1 MRVPRV
7 YLDQALQSGTELA
20 LDKPAAHYLVS
31 VLRLRTDDTLTV
43 FNGSG
48 GEYTATLQSATNK
61 KATISVGSHS
71 PGVQASPVKIVLAIG
86 LSRGERMDWVIQK
99 AVELGVNE
107 IIPLFTERCE
117 VKLKGER
124 ALKKLGHWQQIAI
137 SACEQSQ
144 RNDVPTIKPAQQL
157 GEYLAAIATPSTP
170 LDTDLRLIL
179 DPRAEQSLSS
189 LLLDKGVTTKT
200 VALLSGPEGGF
211 SDGEIQL
218 AQEKGVISVGLGPRV
233 LRTETAP
240 LAALSIVQALLG
252 DMA

>member
-7 YLDQALQSGTELA
+7 YLDQPLDSGAELT
-20 LDKPAAHYLVS
+20 LDKAAAHYLVS
-31 VLRLRTDDTLTV
+31 VLRLRAGDALIA

-48 GEYTATLQSATNK
+48 GEYTALLQAATHK
-61 KATISVGSHS
+61 AATIRVGNHRL
-71 PGVQASPVKIVLAIG
+71 GVKPSPVQLILAIG

-124 ALKKLGHWQQIAI
+124 ALKKQGHWQQIAI

-144 RNDVPTIKPAQQL
+144 RNDVPVIKTAQPF
-157 GEYLAAIATPSTP
+157 GEFLTTTATPSTSS
-170 LDTDLRLIL
+170 DTELRVIL
-179 DPRAEQSLSS
+179 DPRAEHSLGSILLKQSTSTEAVVLF
-189 LLLDKGVTTKT
+189 
-200 VALLSGPEGGF
+200 SGPEGGF
-211 SDGEIQL
+211 SDGEIEI
-218 AQEKGVISVGLGPRV
+218 AQQKGILSVGLGPRV

-240 LAALSIVQALLG
+240 LAALSIVQALIG
-252 DMA
+252 DMI

>member
-1 MRVPRV
+1 VRVPRV
-7 YLDQALQSGTELA
+7 YLDQTLHSGAELA
-20 LDKPAAHYLVS
+20 LDKAAAHYLVS
-31 VLRLRTDDTLTV
+31 VLRLRANDSLIV

-61 KATISVGSHS
+61 QATIAVGSHS
-71 PGVQASPVKIVLAIG
+71 SGVEPSPVKIVLAIG

-99 AVELGVNE
+99 AVELGANE

-144 RNDVPTIKPAQQL
+144 RNDVPVIKPAQAL
-157 GEYLAAIATPSTP
+157 SEFLASSAAPANSDIK
-170 LDTDLRLIL
+170 LIL
-179 DPRAEQSLSS
+179 DPRAEKSLSNT
-189 LLLDKGVTTKT
+189 LLNQASTAKT
-200 VALLSGPEGGF
+200 IVLLSGPEGGL
-211 SDGEIQL
+211 SEGEIAL
-218 AQEKGVISVGLGPRV
+218 AQQQGVVSVGLGPRV

-240 LAALSIVQALLG
+240 LVALSIVQALLG

>member
-1 MRVPRV
+1 VRVPRV
-7 YLDQALQSGTELA
+7 YLDQALHSGAELT
-20 LDKPAAHYLVS
+20 LDKAAAHYLVS
-31 VLRLRTDDTLTV
+31 VLRLRADDALIV

-61 KATISVGSHS
+61 QATISVGSHS
-71 PGVQASPVKIVLAIG
+71 TGVAPSPVQIVLAIG
-86 LSRGERMDWVIQK
+86 LSRGERMDWAIQK
-99 AVELGVNE
+99 AVEIGVNE
-107 IIPLFTERCE
+107 IAPLFTERCE

-144 RNDVPTIKPAQQL
+144 RNNVPTIKPAQ
-157 GEYLAAIATPSTP
+157 P
-170 LDTDLRLIL
+170 LMEFLTTSASPASSGLTLIL
-179 DPRAEQSLSS
+179 DPKAKQSLSS
-189 LLLDKGVTTKT
+189 ILLNNDSSTKT
-200 VALLSGPEGGF
+200 IVLLSGPEGGF
-211 SDGEIQL
+211 SDGEIEH
-218 AQEKGVISVGLGPRV
+218 AQQKGAISVGLGPRV

>member
-7 YLDQALQSGTELA
+7 YLDQALHSGAELA
-20 LDKPAAHYLVS
+20 LDKAAAHYLVS
-31 VLRLRTDDTLTV
+31 VLRLRADDALII
-43 FNGSG
+43 FNGNG

-61 KATISVGSHS
+61 QATIAVGSHS
-71 PGVQASPVKIVLAIG
+71 PGVKPSPLQPTLAIG

-99 AVELGVNE
+99 AVELGVSE
-107 IIPLFTERCE
+107 VIPLFTERCE

-144 RNDVPTIKPAQQL
+144 RNDVPTIKPAQPL
-157 GEYLAAIATPSTP
+157 MEFLAASAPPANS
-170 LDTDLRLIL
+170 DLRLIL

-189 LLLDKGVTTKT
+189 ILLDKDPTTNT
-200 VALLSGPEGGF
+200 IVLLSGPEGGF
-211 SDGEIQL
+211 SDGEIKQ
-218 AQEKGVISVGLGPRV
+218 AQQKGVISVGLGPRV

-252 DMA
+252 DMV

>member
-7 YLDQALQSGTELA
+7 YIDQALHSGAELA
-20 LDKPAAHYLVS
+20 LDKSAAHYLVS
-31 VLRLRTDDTLTV
+31 VLRLRADDALIV

-48 GEYTATLQSATNK
+48 GEYSALLQSATNK
-61 KATISVGSHS
+61 QATITIGEYSA
-71 PGVQASPVKIVLAIG
+71 GVEPSPVRVVLAIG

-107 IIPLFTERCE
+107 IVPLFTERCE

-144 RNDVPTIKPAQQL
+144 RNDVPDIKAAQPL
-157 GEYLAAIATPSTP
+157 SEFLAANDTPADSSIK
-170 LDTDLRLIL
+170 LIL

-189 LLLDKGVTTKT
+189 TLLKQGSSAKT
-200 VALLSGPEGGF
+200 IVLFSGPEGGF
-211 SDGEIQL
+211 SEGEIAL
-218 AQEKGVISVGLGPRV
+218 AQQQGVVSVGLGPRV

-240 LAALSIVQALLG
+240 LCALSIVQALLG

>member
-7 YLDQALQSGTELA
+7 YLDQALQSGAELA
-20 LDKPAAHYLVS
+20 LDKAAAHYLVS
-31 VLRLRTDDTLTV
+31 VLRLRADDALIV

-61 KATISVGSHS
+61 RATISIGKHS
-71 PGVQASPVKIVLAIG
+71 AGVAPSPVRMVLAIG

-99 AVELGVNE
+99 AVELGINE
-107 IIPLFTERCE
+107 ITPLFTERCE

-144 RNDVPTIKPAQQL
+144 RNDVPTIKPAQPL
-157 GEYLAAIATPSTP
+157 SEFLAAIATPSTA
-170 LDTDLRLIL
+170 LDTNLKLIL

-189 LLLDKGVTTKT
+189 TLLDQGSSAKT
-200 VALLSGPEGGF
+200 IVLLSGPEGGF
-211 SDGEIQL
+211 SDGEIQQ
-218 AQEKGVISVGLGPRV
+218 AQQQGVISVGLGPRV

-240 LAALSIVQALLG
+240 LSALSIVQALLG
-252 DMA
+252 DMV

>member
-7 YLDQALQSGTELA
+7 YIDQALQSGAELA
-20 LDKPAAHYLVS
+20 LDKSAAHYLVS
-31 VLRLRTDDTLTV
+31 VLRLHANDALIA
-43 FNGSG
+43 FNGRG
-48 GEYTATLQSATNK
+48 GEYSAVLQSATK
-61 KATISVGSHS
+61 K
-71 PGVQASPVKIVLAIG
+71 QASIAIGAHSAGVEPSPVRVVLAIG

-107 IIPLFTERCE
+107 IIPLFTERSE

-124 ALKKLGHWQQIAI
+124 ALKKRDHWQQIAI

-144 RNDVPTIKPAQQL
+144 RNDVPEIQAAQPL
-157 GEYLAAIATPSTP
+157 SEFLTASAANSA
-170 LDTDLRLIL
+170 LKLIL
-179 DPRAEQSLSS
+179 DPRAKQSLSS
-189 LLLDKGVTTKT
+189 TLLSQASPAKT
-200 VALLSGPEGGF
+200 VVLLSGPEGGF
-211 SDGEIQL
+211 SDGEIEI
-218 AQEKGVISVGLGPRV
+218 AQQNAVISVGLGPRV

>member
-7 YLDQALQSGTELA
+7 YLDQPLHSGAELA
-20 LDKPAAHYLVS
+20 LDKAAAHYLVS
-31 VLRLRTDDTLTV
+31 VLRLRADDALTV
-43 FNGSG
+43 FNGNG

-61 KATISVGSHS
+61 QASITVGSHS
-71 PGVQASPVKIVLAIG
+71 EGVKPSPVKIVLAIG

-107 IIPLFTERCE
+107 VIPLFTERCE

-144 RNDVPTIKPAQQL
+144 RNDVPMIKPAQPL
-157 GEYLAAIATPSTP
+157 SEFLATIATPSTP
-170 LDTDLRLIL
+170 SDTDLRLIL
-179 DPRAEQSLSS
+179 DPRAEQSLGST
-189 LLLDKGVTTKT
+189 LLDKDPSTNTIV
-200 VALLSGPEGGF
+200 LLSGPEGGF
-211 SDGEIQL
+211 SDGEVEQ
-218 AQEKGVISVGLGPRV
+218 AQQKCVISVGLGPRV

-252 DMA
+252 DMV

>member
-7 YLDQALQSGTELA
+7 YIDQPLQSGAELA
-20 LDKPAAHYLVS
+20 LDKAAAHYLVS
-31 VLRLRTDDTLTV
+31 VLRLRTNDALIV

-48 GEYTATLQSATNK
+48 GEYSAVLQSATNK
-61 KATISVGSHS
+61 QAAITIGEHNA
-71 PGVQASPVKIVLAIG
+71 GVKPSPVRVVLAIG

-99 AVELGVNE
+99 AVELGVNA

-124 ALKKLGHWQQIAI
+124 ALKKRGHWQQIAF

-144 RNDVPTIKPAQQL
+144 RNDVPEIKAAQPLSEFLATSAAPAN
-157 GEYLAAIATPSTP
+157 A
-170 LDTDLRLIL
+170 DLKLIL

-189 LLLDKGVTTKT
+189 TLLKQGSAAKT
-200 VALLSGPEGGF
+200 IVLFSGPEGGF
-211 SDGEIQL
+211 SEGEIEL
-218 AQEKGVISVGLGPRV
+218 ARQQGVVSVGLGPRV

>member
-7 YLDQALQSGTELA
+7 YLDQALQSGAELA
-20 LDKPAAHYLVS
+20 LEKASAHYLVS
-31 VLRLRTDDTLTV
+31 VLRLRTDDALIV

-61 KATISVGSHS
+61 QATITVGRHS
-71 PGVQASPVKIVLAIG
+71 PGVEPSPVQIVLAIG

-99 AVELGVNE
+99 AVELGVNA

-124 ALKKLGHWQQIAI
+124 ALKKRGHWQQIAI

-144 RNDVPTIKPAQQL
+144 RNDVPTIKPPQPL
-157 GEYLAAIATPSTP
+157 SEFLAALVTPS
-170 LDTDLRLIL
+170 DTDLRLIL

-189 LLLDKGVTTKT
+189 TLLNPRASAKT
-200 VALLSGPEGGF
+200 IVLLSGPEGGF
-211 SDGEIQL
+211 SDGEVEL
-218 AQEKGVISVGLGPRV
+218 AQQKGVIAIGLGPRV

>member
-7 YLDQALQSGTELA
+7 YLDQALQSGAELA
-20 LDKPAAHYLVS
+20 LDKAAAHYLVS
-31 VLRLRTDDTLTV
+31 VLRLRADDSLIV

-48 GEYTATLQSATNK
+48 GEYAATLQSVTNK
-61 KATISVGSHS
+61 QATITVGSHS
-71 PGVQASPVKIVLAIG
+71 LGVAPSPVQIVLAIG

-124 ALKKLGHWQQIAI
+124 ALKKRGHWQQIAI

-144 RNDVPTIKPAQQL
+144 RNDVPTIKPAQSL
-157 GEYLAAIATPSTP
+157 SEFLTAVATPGN
-170 LDTDLRLIL
+170 TDLKLIL

-189 LLLDKGVTTKT
+189 TLLNQGASANT
-200 VALLSGPEGGF
+200 VVLLSGPEGGF
-211 SDGEIQL
+211 SDGEIEL
-218 AQEKGVISVGLGPRV
+218 AQQEGVISAGLGPRV

-240 LAALSIVQALLG
+240 LAALSMVQALLG

>member
-7 YLDQALQSGTELA
+7 YIDQALQSGAELA
-20 LDKPAAHYLVS
+20 LDKSAAHYLVS
-31 VLRLRTDDTLTV
+31 VLRLRANDTLIV

-48 GEYTATLQSATNK
+48 GEYSAVLQSATNK
-61 KATISVGSHS
+61 QATITIGEHS
-71 PGVQASPVKIVLAIG
+71 AGVKPSPVRVVLAIG

-107 IIPLFTERCE
+107 IVPLFSERCE

-124 ALKKLGHWQQIAI
+124 ALKKRGHWQQIAI

-144 RNDVPTIKPAQQL
+144 RNDVPEIQAAQPL
-157 GEYLAAIATPSTP
+157 SEFLAATAANSA
-170 LDTDLRLIL
+170 LKLIL
-179 DPRAEQSLSS
+179 DPRAAQSLGST
-189 LLLDKGVTTKT
+189 LLKQGTSAETIV
-200 VALLSGPEGGF
+200 LLSGPEGGF
-211 SDGEIQL
+211 SDGEIEL
-218 AQEKGVISVGLGPRV
+218 ARQQGVVSVGLGPRV

>member
-7 YLDQALQSGTELA
+7 YIDQALQSGAELA
-20 LDKPAAHYLVS
+20 LDKSAAHYLVS
-31 VLRLRTDDTLTV
+31 VLRLRANDALIV

-48 GEYTATLQSATNK
+48 GEYSAVLQSATNK
-61 KATISVGSHS
+61 
-71 PGVQASPVKIVLAIG
+71 QASIIIGDHSAGVNPSPVRVVLAIG

-107 IIPLFTERCE
+107 IVPLFSERCE

-124 ALKKLGHWQQIAI
+124 ALKKRGHWQQIAI

-144 RNDVPTIKPAQQL
+144 RNDVPEIKPAQPL
-157 GEYLAAIATPSTP
+157 SEFLAASAAPAHSG
-170 LDTDLRLIL
+170 LKLIL

-189 LLLDKGVTTKT
+189 TLLKQGSSAKT
-200 VALLSGPEGGF
+200 IVLFSGPEGGF
-211 SDGEIQL
+211 SDGEIEL
-218 AQEKGVISVGLGPRV
+218 ARQKGVVSAGLGPRV

>member
-7 YLDQALQSGTELA
+7 YLDQALHSGAELA
-20 LDKPAAHYLVS
+20 LDKAAAHYLVS
-31 VLRLRTDDTLTV
+31 VLRLRTDDALIV
-43 FNGSG
+43 FNGNG

-61 KATISVGSHS
+61 QATIAVGSHS
-71 PGVQASPVKIVLAIG
+71 PGVKPSPLQLTLAIG

-107 IIPLFTERCE
+107 VIPLFTERCE

-144 RNDVPTIKPAQQL
+144 RNDVPTIKPAQPL
-157 GEYLAAIATPSTP
+157 VEFLAACAPSP
-170 LDTDLRLIL
+170 NSDLKLIL
-179 DPRAEQSLSS
+179 DPRAEQSLSRI
-189 LLLDKGVTTKT
+189 LLDKSSSTNTIV
-200 VALLSGPEGGF
+200 LLSGPEGGF
-211 SDGEIQL
+211 SDGEIKQ
-218 AQEKGVISVGLGPRV
+218 AQQKGVISAGLGPRV

>member
-1 MRVPRV
+1 VRVPRV
-7 YLDQALQSGTELA
+7 YLDQALQSGAELA
-20 LDKPAAHYLVS
+20 LDKAAAHYLVS
-31 VLRLRTDDTLTV
+31 VLRLRADDALIV

-61 KATISVGSHS
+61 QATIIVGSHS
-71 PGVQASPVKIVLAIG
+71 PGVAPSPVRIVLAIG

-124 ALKKLGHWQQIAI
+124 ALKKRGHWQQIAI

-144 RNDVPTIKPAQQL
+144 RNDVPTIKPAQ
-157 GEYLAAIATPSTP
+157 P
-170 LDTDLRLIL
+170 LMEFLTASAPPANSDLKLIL

-189 LLLDKGVTTKT
+189 TLLDKGSSTKT
-200 VALLSGPEGGF
+200 IVLLSGPEGGF
-211 SDGEIQL
+211 SDGEVEQ
-218 AQEKGVISVGLGPRV
+218 AQQKGVISVGLGPRV

>member
-7 YLDQALQSGTELA
+7 YIDQALQSGAELA
-20 LDKPAAHYLVS
+20 LGKSAAHYLVS
-31 VLRLRTDDTLTV
+31 VLRLRANDALIV

-48 GEYTATLQSATNK
+48 GEYSTLLQSATNK
-61 KATISVGSHS
+61 QATITIGEHRA
-71 PGVQASPVKIVLAIG
+71 GVEPSPVRVVLAIG

-107 IIPLFTERCE
+107 IIPLFSERCE

-124 ALKKLGHWQQIAI
+124 ALKKRGHWQQIAI

-144 RNDVPTIKPAQQL
+144 RNDVPEIKPAQPL
-157 GEYLAAIATPSTP
+157 SEFLAASAAPAHS
-170 LDTDLRLIL
+170 DLKLIL

-189 LLLDKGVTTKT
+189 TLLKQGSSAKNIV
-200 VALLSGPEGGF
+200 LLSGPEGGF
-211 SDGEIQL
+211 SDGEIEL
-218 AQEKGVISVGLGPRV
+218 ARQKGVVSVGLGPRV

-252 DMA
+252 DML

>member
-7 YLDQALQSGTELA
+7 YLDQALQSGAELA
-20 LDKPAAHYLVS
+20 LEKAAAHYLVS
-31 VLRLRTDDTLTV
+31 VLRLRTNDALTV
-43 FNGSG
+43 FNGRG
-48 GEYTATLQSATNK
+48 GEYRATLQSATNK
-61 KATISVGSHS
+61 QACITVGSHS
-71 PGVQASPVKIVLAIG
+71 VGVAPSPVQITLAIG

-124 ALKKLGHWQQIAI
+124 ALKKRGHWQQIAI

-144 RNDVPTIKPAQQL
+144 RNDVPTIKPPQPL
-157 GEYLAAIATPSTP
+157 SEFLASVATPGNANIS
-170 LDTDLRLIL
+170 LIL

-189 LLLDKGVTTKT
+189 TLLSRSASAKT
-200 VALLSGPEGGF
+200 LVLLSGPEGGF
-211 SDGEIQL
+211 SDGEVEL
-218 AQEKGVISVGLGPRV
+218 AQQKGVISVGLGPRV

>member
-7 YLDQALQSGTELA
+7 YIDQALHSGAELA
-20 LDKPAAHYLVS
+20 LDKSAAHYLVS
-31 VLRLRTDDTLTV
+31 VLRLRANDILIV

-61 KATISVGSHS
+61 RATISIGKHS
-71 PGVQASPVKIVLAIG
+71 AGVAPSPVRMVLAIG

-99 AVELGVNE
+99 AVELGINE

-124 ALKKLGHWQQIAI
+124 ALKKRGHWQQIAI

-144 RNDVPTIKPAQQL
+144 RNDVPEIQAARPL
-157 GEYLAAIATPSTP
+157 SEFLAASATPADS
-170 LDTDLRLIL
+170 DIKLIL
-179 DPRAEQSLSS
+179 DPRTKRSLSS
-189 LLLDKGVTTKT
+189 TLLKHRASAKT
-200 VALLSGPEGGF
+200 IVLLSGPEGGF
-211 SDGEIQL
+211 SEGEVEL
-218 AQEKGVISVGLGPRV
+218 ARQKGVVSVGLGPRV

-252 DMA
+252 DLA

>member
-7 YLDQALQSGTELA
+7 YLDQALQSGAELV
-20 LDKPAAHYLVS
+20 LDKAAAHYLVS
-31 VLRLRTDDTLTV
+31 VLRLRADDALIV

-61 KATISVGSHS
+61 QATIIIDSHTVGVA
-71 PGVQASPVKIVLAIG
+71 PSPVQIVLAIG

-144 RNDVPTIKPAQQL
+144 RNDVPTIKPVQPL
-157 GEYLAAIATPSTP
+157 MEFLAACTPPANS
-170 LDTDLRLIL
+170 DLKLIL
-179 DPRAEQSLSS
+179 DPRAERSLGSTLLKQSTS
-189 LLLDKGVTTKT
+189 TKT
-200 VALLSGPEGGF
+200 IVLLSGPEGGF
-211 SDGEIQL
+211 SDGEIKQ
-218 AQEKGVISVGLGPRV
+218 AQQKGVISAGLGPRV

>member
-7 YLDQALQSGTELA
+7 YLDQALQSGAELA
-20 LDKPAAHYLVS
+20 LDKAAAHYLVS
-31 VLRLRTDDTLTV
+31 VLRLRADDALIV

-61 KATISVGSHS
+61 QATIIIGSHNV
-71 PGVQASPVKIVLAIG
+71 GVAPSPVQIVLAIG

-144 RNDVPTIKPAQQL
+144 RNDVPTIK
-157 GEYLAAIATPSTP
+157 ATQTLMEFLTAVAPPSNS
-170 LDTDLRLIL
+170 DLRLIL

-189 LLLDKGVTTKT
+189 TLLDQESSAKT
-200 VALLSGPEGGF
+200 IVLLSGPEGGF
-211 SDGEIQL
+211 SDGEIEHTQ
-218 AQEKGVISVGLGPRV
+218 QKGAIAVGLGPRV

-240 LAALSIVQALLG
+240 LAALSTVQALLG
-252 DMA
+252 DMV